1 MERLFEIN
9 THCNVNTL
17 FDSEAEFQTFADED
31 DLIKDTPSQSK
42 LDTAI
47 SFLEFKPRQSMAR
60 LFEINTH
67 CNVNTLFDSEA
78 EFETFADED
87 DLIKDPPSQ
96 SKLDTAIS
104 FLEFKPRQ
112 SMARLFEINT
122 HCNVNTLF
130 YSKAQFQTI
139 SNEFHLMKHL
149 PSQSKLDTAI
159 SFLEF
164 KPRQSMARLF
174 EINTHC
180 NVNTLFDSEAE
191 FETFADEDDLVKD
204 PPSQSKLDTAI
215 SFLEFKPRHSMARV
229 F

>member
-17 FDSEAEFQTFADED
+17 FDSEAEFETFADED
-31 DLIKDTPSQSK
+31 DLMKDPPSQSK

-78 EFETFADED
+78 EFETFAHED

-104 FLEFKPRQ
+104 FLEFNPRQ
-112 SMARLFEINT
+112 SLARLFATII
-122 HCNVNTLF
+122 HCTVILLF
-130 YSKAQFQTI
+130 DSEA
-139 SNEFHLMKHL
+139 EFETFADEDDLIKDP
-149 PSQSKLDTAI
+149 PSQSKSDTAI

-174 EINTHC
+174 EI
-180 NVNTLFDSEAE
+180 
-191 FETFADEDDLVKD
+191 
-204 PPSQSKLDTAI
+204 
-215 SFLEFKPRHSMARV
+215 
-229 F
+229 